1 MTKPLSRGDQQGV
14 IIRPGQQ
21 TVVVGLKKG
30 RNTVRLYNDRERM
43 PDVDYLSIET
53 K

>member
-30 RNTVRLYNDRERM
+30 RNTVRLHNDHERM
-43 PDVDYLSIET
+43 PDIDYMTVE
-53 K
+53 